1 MVKNQSNKFDSFRL
15 LSPILL
21 IGYLC
26 LGFVPNLQAVDKIA
40 PQWVG
45 MTVLN
50 LVSFSVFFYFK
61 KSIKEIISKIVTSYL
76 TLFYV
81 GFIFWAGLSYFYAI
95 NSTEVLVNI
104 TRQVNVLLMFLSM
117 AILLFNLKNKG
128 RFISWMLSIILSVEI
143 YSVLTEAL
151 EMINSTG
158 TISSGSLKG
167 VTANRNITAF
177 SIAIKIPFVLYLIES
192 KIKTTIRLLLTT
204 EIFLAL
210 LSLSM
215 IQSRA
220 SFIAIGIITFG
231 YSVMQIFLYFK
242 QTNKLSQIY
251 RIGYILIPLILAII
265 VNQTVIA
272 NKGADALSRAATI
285 SISTNDGSVNQR
297 LRYYQDVLTHLSSNP
312 IFGTGLGN
320 WKLKSIDYDSKDIDG
335 YVVPY
340 HAHSDF
346 IQLGA
351 ELGVIGFFLYLGIFL
366 WAVYCVFIFIKYS
379 KNNVQEKTFVFL
391 LLIALGVYSV
401 DANLNFPIARP
412 QVLVVWS
419 AIMALIVVFYQ
430 RDIISRNSLRSSVW
444 LTPVFLSLSIA
455 CLVPSL
461 YVTSKVYESL
471 KGQMFLLQDF
481 NSNQYNVPLNLVE
494 TIVPDIPNIT
504 VTTIPVNSVKA
515 RYFVNAKKYDK
526 ALALL
531 DKGTNANPYLFYSEI
546 LKSQIFEELGQ
557 LDSAKVYAKKAFFG
571 LPNNDLHA
579 TRYINLIGISRDS
592 KALEDSFELLT
603 YKNKPVNWKNYLII
617 ANSIN
622 KVKDSILIE
631 RAKKAVEL
639 FPNNSEIRNL
649 YNQITVGTDKLNES
663 ISYSKIGLDYFNKGD
678 YQNAAIEF
686 EKALNSNPLDYA
698 NFENAATA
706 NYMIGNLEK
715 AEHQI
720 DFVINDLNPLNGKCE
735 YIKALIYIKMGDPVG
750 ACPLLATSRDSGFTQ
765 AQAIFDQYCR

>member
-117 AILLFNLKNKG
+117 AIVLFNLKNKG

-220 SFIAIGIITFG
+220 SFIAICIITFG

-242 QTNKLSQIY
+242 QTNKLSKIY

-285 SISTNDGSVNQR
+285 SLSTNDGSVNQR
-297 LRYYQDVLTHLSSNP
+297 LRYYQDVITHLTSNP
-312 IFGTGLGN
+312 FFGTGLGN
-320 WKLKSIDYDSKDIDG
+320 WKLKSIDYD
-335 YVVPY
+335 
-340 HAHSDF
+340 
-346 IQLGA
+346 
-351 ELGVIGFFLYLGIFL
+351 
-366 WAVYCVFIFIKYS
+366 
-379 KNNVQEKTFVFL
+379 
-391 LLIALGVYSV
+391 
-401 DANLNFPIARP
+401 
-412 QVLVVWS
+412 
-419 AIMALIVVFYQ
+419 
-430 RDIISRNSLRSSVW
+430 
-444 LTPVFLSLSIA
+444 
-455 CLVPSL
+455 
-461 YVTSKVYESL
+461 
-471 KGQMFLLQDF
+471 
-481 NSNQYNVPLNLVE
+481 
-494 TIVPDIPNIT
+494 
-504 VTTIPVNSVKA
+504 
-515 RYFVNAKKYDK
+515 
-526 ALALL
+526 
-531 DKGTNANPYLFYSEI
+531 
-546 LKSQIFEELGQ
+546 
-557 LDSAKVYAKKAFFG
+557 
-571 LPNNDLHA
+571 
-579 TRYINLIGISRDS
+579 
-592 KALEDSFELLT
+592 
-603 YKNKPVNWKNYLII
+603 
-617 ANSIN
+617 
-622 KVKDSILIE
+622 
-631 RAKKAVEL
+631 
-639 FPNNSEIRNL
+639 
-649 YNQITVGTDKLNES
+649 
-663 ISYSKIGLDYFNKGD
+663 
-678 YQNAAIEF
+678 
-686 EKALNSNPLDYA
+686 
-698 NFENAATA
+698 
-706 NYMIGNLEK
+706 
-715 AEHQI
+715 
-720 DFVINDLNPLNGKCE
+720 
-735 YIKALIYIKMGDPVG
+735 
-750 ACPLLATSRDSGFTQ
+750 
-765 AQAIFDQYCR
+765 